1 MNYTYIL
8 ECADGTFY
16 CGWTNCLEKRL
27 KAHNAGIGAKYTR
40 ARRPVALVYYE
51 EFGTK
56 EEAMRR
62 EAAVKKMTR
71 RQKEKLIAGASPCW
85 DRLSEAEKNGSLLPR
100 REPFENHATKA
111 YIII

>member
-27 KAHNAGIGAKYTR
+27 KAHNAGIGSKYTR

-56 EEAMRR
+56 EVAMRR

-71 RQKEKLIAGASPCW
+71 RQKEKLIAGESPCAAR
-85 DRLSEAEKNGSLLPR
+85 DSGTEKSGSVLSQKGTA
-100 REPFENHATKA
+100 
-111 YIII
+111 